1 MLAIALGIQ
10 RHLPVK
16 FTLTSYRKFL
26 TGSISKVAF
35 QVRQQRY
42 ATPRRYPFQEVKGKM
57 PKFEREIEIDATVEK
72 VWQVMTDPA
81 KWPQWFPGVDAITMA
96 PPVSEGA
103 VFEWTTEG
111 KVGRSAIVKML
122 PLKRLEIM
130 TQVDDDKDMHVFE
143 LRPSG
148 GFFGLNADECKVE
161 YTLDT
166 LMGGGIL
173 GNFVAGGN
181 PKDALR
187 VKKAVHLLRR
197 LVESL

>member
-1 MLAIALGIQ
+1 
-10 RHLPVK
+10 
-16 FTLTSYRKFL
+16 
-26 TGSISKVAF
+26 
-35 QVRQQRY
+35 
-42 ATPRRYPFQEVKGKM
+42 M
-57 PKFEREIEIDATVEK
+57 PKFEREIEIDAPVEK
-72 VWQVMTDPA
+72 VWQVMTDPT
-81 KWPQWFPGVDAITMA
+81 KWPQWFPGIDVMTKV
-96 PPVSEGA
+96 PPVAEGA
-103 VFEWTTEG
+103 VFEWTAEDKT
-111 KVGRSAIVKML
+111 GRSAIVKMY

-130 TQVDDDKDMHVFE
+130 TQVGDDKDAHVFE

-148 GFFGLNADECKVE
+148 GFLGLSADECKVE

-187 VKKAVHLLRR
+187 VKKAMHLLRK